1 MQNPYIV
8 QMPKKS
14 MEAILD
20 TNFILACVKRKINFL
35 DDLEAQGFT
44 PILAHEVYEELKDIR
59 QTATLSDRVAL
70 DLAFALFEKRK
81 VRKMTLGHHKVD
93 EGLIAKGKKGAYIA
107 TLDGGIRRLVPNSIG
122 VANAQNMLEITR
134 Q

>member
-1 MQNPYIV
+1 
-8 QMPKKS
+8 

-20 TNFILACVKRKINFL
+20 TNFILACLKRKINFL
-35 DDLEAQGFT
+35 DDLEEQGFK
-44 PILAHEVYEELKDIR
+44 PILAHEVYQELKDVR

-70 DLAFALFEKRK
+70 DLALALFEKRK
-81 VRKMTLGHHKVD
+81 VHKMTLGHHKVD

-107 TLDGGIRRLVPNSIG
+107 TLDAGIRRLVPNSIG
-122 VANAQNMLEITR
+122 INNAQNSLEITR

>member
-1 MQNPYIV
+1 
-8 QMPKKS
+8 

-20 TNFILACVKRKINFL
+20 TNFILACLRRNISFL
-35 DDLEAQGFT
+35 DELEAQGFK
-44 PILAHEVYEELKDIR
+44 PILAHEVFEELKDLR

-81 VRKMTLGHHKVD
+81 VHKMTLGHHKVD
-93 EGLIAKGKKGAYIA
+93 EGLIIKGKKGAYIA
-107 TLDGGIRRLVPNSIG
+107 TLDAGIRRVVPNSIG
-122 VANAQNMLEITR
+122 ISNAQNTIEITR

>member
-1 MQNPYIV
+1 
-8 QMPKKS
+8 

-20 TNFILACVKRKINFL
+20 TNFILACLRRNISFL
-35 DDLEAQGFT
+35 DELEAQGFK
-44 PILAHEVYEELKDIR
+44 PMLAHEVFEELKDLR

-81 VRKMTLGHHKVD
+81 VHKMTLGHHKVD
-93 EGLIAKGKKGAYIA
+93 EGLIIKGKKGAYIA
-107 TLDGGIRRLVPNSIG
+107 TLDAGIRRVVPNSIG
-122 VANAQNMLEITR
+122 ISNAQNTIEITR